1 LLIEFKE
8 THYYKR
14 HYKGEGMQS
23 FQNFPGPH
31 SAGTSMCSAI
41 QKLSNPVLLDIY
53 GDFTA

>member
-8 THYYKR
+8 THHYKR